1 MHTVIV
7 LALAAAVALV
17 SHNSSANEI
26 TITQIGNDLLMDIE
40 QDGEDHVIKKKT
52 TTSKIDGDGVRFV
65 VRQTKNDN
73 ILEYDQITGDDNY
86 IGIFQ
91 GENIYG
97 WEATGTHGN
106 NNYININVEGSDN
119 SVEHQQLHNYHD
131 VNTDIQ
137 GNNNTVWTNQQNY
150 GAKSINLTIN
160 NDYNDV
166 DIDQRNG
173 NTSTSH
179 TATVTLD
186 GTYGTT
192 LDLNQSGWAPNSY
205 TLNQYCTNSAGCSL
219 TVTQQ

>member
-1 MHTVIV
+1 MWAWAAAIA
-7 LALAAAVALV
+7 LALH
-17 SHNSSANEI
+17 SPTNANEI
-26 TITQIGNDLLMDIE
+26 TISQIGDRLSMDIV
-40 QDGEDHVIKKKT
+40 QDGQNHVIKKET
-52 TTSKIDGDGVRFV
+52 TTSKIDGDDVTFI
-65 VRQTKNDN
+65 VRQTKNNN
-73 ILEYDQITGDDNY
+73 ILEYDQLTGDDNY
-86 IGIFQ
+86 FGFYQ

-106 NNYININVEGSDN
+106 NNYIGVNIEGSDN
-119 SVEHQQLHNYHD
+119 TVRHQQLHNYHD

-137 GNNNTVWTNQQNY
+137 GNNNTVWSNQQNY

-179 TATVTLD
+179 TATITLD

-205 TLNQYCTNSAGCSL
+205 TLNQYCTNAAGCSL
-219 TVTQQ
+219 TVTQN

>member
-1 MHTVIV
+1 
-7 LALAAAVALV
+7 
-17 SHNSSANEI
+17 
-26 TITQIGNDLLMDIE
+26 MDIV

-52 TTSKIDGDGVRFV
+52 TTSKIDGDDVTFV

-73 ILEYDQITGDDNY
+73 ILEYDQLTGDDNY
-86 IGIFQ
+86 FGFYQ

-97 WEATGTHGN
+97 WEASGTHGN
-106 NNYININVEGSDN
+106 NNYIGVNVEGSDN
-119 SVEHQQLHNYHD
+119 TVRHQQLHNYHD

-137 GNNNTVWTNQQNY
+137 GDGNTVWTNQQNY
-150 GAKSINLTIN
+150 GAKSIDLTIN

-179 TATVTLD
+179 TATITLD

-219 TVTQQ
+219 TVTQN

>member
-7 LALAAAVALV
+7 LALVAAVAFT
-17 SHNSSANEI
+17 SSKSNANEI
-26 TITQIGNDLLMDIE
+26 TISQIGDRLSMDIV

-52 TTSKIDGDGVRFV
+52 TTSKIDGDDVTFV

-73 ILEYDQITGDDNY
+73 ILEYDQLTGDDNY
-86 IGIFQ
+86 FGFYQ

-97 WEATGTHGN
+97 WEDSGSHGN
-106 NNYININVEGSDN
+106 NNYIGVNIEGSDN
-119 SVEHQQLHNYHD
+119 TVRHQQLHNYHD

-137 GNNNTVWTNQQNY
+137 GDGNTVWTNQQNY
-150 GAKSINLTIN
+150 GAKSIDLTIN

-179 TATVTLD
+179 TATITLD

-219 TVTQQ
+219 TVTQN

>member
-1 MHTVIV
+1 MAIV
-7 LALAAAVALV
+7 LVWAATAL
-17 SHNSSANEI
+17 SPSYSKANEI
-26 TITQIGNDLLMDIE
+26 YITQTGDDLIMDIE

-52 TTSKIDGDGVRFV
+52 TASKIDGDGVVFV

-73 ILEYDQITGDDNY
+73 ILEYDQITGDYNY

-97 WEATGTHGN
+97 WESNNTHGN
-106 NNYININVEGSDN
+106 NNYIGINVEGEGN
-119 SVEHQQLHNYHD
+119 SVGHQQLHNYHD
-131 VNTDIQ
+131 VNTDVQ

-205 TLNQYCTNSAGCSL
+205 TLNQFCTTEGGCSIS
-219 TVTQQ
+219 VTQQ

>member
-1 MHTVIV
+1 MVIV
-7 LALAAAVALV
+7 LALAATALSP
-17 SHNSSANEI
+17 SHSKANEI
-26 TITQIGNDLLMDIE
+26 TISQIGDRLSMDIV
-40 QDGEDHVIKKKT
+40 QDGEDHVIKKKLS
-52 TTSKIDGDGVRFV
+52 TSKIDGDDVTFI

-73 ILEYDQITGDDNY
+73 ILEYDQLTGDDNY
-86 IGIFQ
+86 FGFYQ

-106 NNYININVEGSDN
+106 NNYIGVNVEGSDN
-119 SVEHQQLHNYHD
+119 TVRHQQLHNYHD

-137 GNNNTVWTNQQNY
+137 GDGNTVWSNQQNY

-160 NDYNDV
+160 NDDNYV

-179 TATVTLD
+179 TATITLD

-205 TLNQYCTNSAGCSL
+205 TLNQFCTTEGGCSL
-219 TVTQQ
+219 TVTQN

>member
-1 MHTVIV
+1 MRTVIV
-7 LALAAAVALV
+7 LALAAAVAFT
-17 SHNSSANEI
+17 SSKSNANEI
-26 TITQIGNDLLMDIE
+26 TITQIGDNLLMDIE

-52 TTSKIDGDGVRFV
+52 TTSKIDGDGVLFV
-65 VRQTKNDN
+65 VYQTKNDN
-73 ILEYDQITGDDNY
+73 ILEYDQITGDDNA

-97 WEATGTHGN
+97 WEASGSNGN
-106 NNYININVEGSDN
+106 NNYVGINVEGSDN
-119 SVEHQQLHNYHD
+119 IVRHQQLHNYHD

-137 GNNNTVWTNQQNY
+137 GNNNTVWSNQQNY

-160 NDYNDV
+160 NDDNTV

-179 TATVTLD
+179 TATITLD
-186 GTYGTT
+186 GTYGTN

-205 TLNQYCTNSAGCSL
+205 TLNQYCTNAAGCSL

>member
-7 LALAAAVALV
+7 LALAAAVAFT
-17 SHNSSANEI
+17 SSKSNANEI
-26 TITQIGNDLLMDIE
+26 TISQVGDRLSMDIV

-52 TTSKIDGDGVRFV
+52 TTSKIDGDDVTFT

-73 ILEYDQITGDDNY
+73 ILEYDQLTGDDNY
-86 IGIFQ
+86 FGFYQ

-97 WEATGTHGN
+97 WEASGTHGN
-106 NNYININVEGSDN
+106 NNYIGVNVEGSDN

-137 GNNNTVWTNQQNY
+137 GNNNTVWSNQQNY

-166 DIDQRNG
+166 TIDQRNG

-192 LDLNQSGWAPNSY
+192 LSLNQSGWAPNSY
-205 TLNQYCTNSAGCSL
+205 TLNQYCTNAAGCSVY
-219 TVTQQ
+219 VTQQ

>member
-1 MHTVIV
+1 MAIV
-7 LALAAAVALV
+7 LALAATAL
-17 SHNSSANEI
+17 SPSYSKANEI
-26 TITQIGNDLLMDIE
+26 YITQSGDDLLMNIE

-52 TTSKIDGDGVRFV
+52 TASKIDGDGVRFV

-97 WEATGTHGN
+97 WEDSGSHGN
-106 NNYININVEGSDN
+106 NNYIDINVEGSDN
-119 SVEHQQLHNYHD
+119 SVGHQQLHNYHE

-137 GNNNTVWTNQQNY
+137 GDGNTVWTNQQNY

-179 TATVTLD
+179 TATITLD

-192 LDLNQSGWAPNSY
+192 LDLNQSGWAANSY

-219 TVTQQ
+219 TVTQN

>member
-1 MHTVIV
+1 MRTVIV
-7 LALAAAVALV
+7 LALALAAASV
-17 SHNSSANEI
+17 STSSKANEI
-26 TITQIGNDLLMDIE
+26 TISQIGDRLSMDIV

-52 TTSKIDGDGVRFV
+52 TTSKIDGDDVTFI
-65 VRQTKNDN
+65 VRQTKNHN
-73 ILEYDQITGDDNY
+73 ILEYDQLTGDDNY
-86 IGIFQ
+86 FGFYQ

-106 NNYININVEGSDN
+106 NNYIGVNVEGSDN
-119 SVEHQQLHNYHD
+119 TVRHQQLHNYHD

-205 TLNQYCTNSAGCSL
+205 TLNQYCTNAAGCSL
-219 TVTQQ
+219 TVTQN

>member
-1 MHTVIV
+1 MRKLIYILAV
-7 LALAAAVALV
+7 LACPPAY
-17 SHNSSANEI
+17 SNEI
-26 TITQIGNDLLMDIE
+26 YVSQSGDRLTMDIE

-52 TTSKIDGDGVRFV
+52 TTSKIDGNDVTFI

-73 ILEYDQITGDDNY
+73 ILEYDQLTGNDNY
-86 IGIFQ
+86 FGFYQ

-106 NNYININVEGSDN
+106 NNYIGVNVEGTDN
-119 SVEHQQLHNYHD
+119 SVQHQQLHNYHD

-137 GNNNTVWTNQQNY
+137 GNNNTVWSNQQNY

-160 NDYNDV
+160 NDNNDV
-166 DIDQRNG
+166 TIDQRNG

-192 LDLNQSGWAPNSY
+192 LSLNQSGWAPNSY

-219 TVTQQ
+219 TVTQN

>member
-1 MHTVIV
+1 MRTVIV
-7 LALAAAVALV
+7 LALAAVTAFT
-17 SHNSSANEI
+17 SSKSNANEI
-26 TITQIGNDLLMDIE
+26 TISQIGDRLSMDIV

-52 TTSKIDGDGVRFV
+52 TTSKIDGDDVTFI
-65 VRQTKNDN
+65 VRQTKNHN
-73 ILEYDQITGDDNY
+73 ILEYDQLTGDDNY
-86 IGIFQ
+86 FGFYQ

-97 WEATGTHGN
+97 WEASSGHGYH
-106 NNYININVEGSDN
+106 NYIGVNVEGSN
-119 SVEHQQLHNYHD
+119 NTVRHQQLHDYHD

-137 GNNNTVWTNQQNY
+137 GDGNTVWSNQQNY
-150 GAKSINLTIN
+150 GAKNINLTIN
-160 NDYNDV
+160 NDDNYV

-179 TATVTLD
+179 TATITLD

>member
-1 MHTVIV
+1 MRTVIV
-7 LALAAAVALV
+7 LALALAAASV
-17 SHNSSANEI
+17 STSSKANEI
-26 TITQIGNDLLMDIE
+26 TISQIGDRLSMDIV

-52 TTSKIDGDGVRFV
+52 TTSKIDGDDVTFT
-65 VRQTKNDN
+65 VRQTKNHN
-73 ILEYDQITGDDNY
+73 ILEYDQLTGDDNY
-86 IGIFQ
+86 FGFYQ

-106 NNYININVEGSDN
+106 NNYIGVNVEGSDN
-119 SVEHQQLHNYHD
+119 TVRHQQLHNYHD

-205 TLNQYCTNSAGCSL
+205 TLNQYCTNAAGCSL
-219 TVTQQ
+219 TVTQN